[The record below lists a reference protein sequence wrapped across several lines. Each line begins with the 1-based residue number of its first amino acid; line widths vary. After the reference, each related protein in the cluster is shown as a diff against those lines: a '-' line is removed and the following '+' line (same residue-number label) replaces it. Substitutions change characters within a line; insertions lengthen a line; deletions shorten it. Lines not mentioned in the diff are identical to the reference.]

1 MIMNGLSKGA
11 IARRFKSWIAMVFAG
26 MLLVLNVAC
35 SSSDAPMASDTS
47 SSEGPAAS
55 TKTLYE
61 PVQPKKDGMNRY
73 DDDVR
78 NASPEVKAK
87 SRALIDN
94 AKQNIKK
101 SEDPEDIPEKVLES
115 ADNLK
120 DEISEEV
127 QERTDNFAKGT
138 KKGMRNLKGNLERGS
153 REIPEVFKEGTE
165 NAKNSVKKSADSV
178 KDTVDTLK
186 QNIDETM

>member
-1 MIMNGLSKGA
+1 MTGLSKG
-11 IARRFKSWIAMVFAG
+11 IARRFKSLVAMVFAG

-35 SSSDAPMASDTS
+35 SSSDAPMASDTG

-61 PVQPKKDGMNRY
+61 PVQPKQDGMNRF

-78 NASPEVKAK
+78 NANPEVKAK
-87 SRALIDN
+87 ARALVDN

-101 SEDPEDIPEKVLES
+101 TEDPEDIPEKVLDS
-115 ADNLK
+115 AENLK
-120 DEISEEV
+120 DNISEEV
-127 QERTDNFAKGT
+127 QDRTENFVKGT
-138 KKGMRNLKGNLERGS
+138 KKGMRNLQGNLERGS

-165 NAKNSVKKSADSV
+165 NAKNSVKRSADSV
-178 KDTVDTLK
+178 KGTVDTLK
-186 QNIDETM
+186 QNIDETI